1 MYYTKREYNQMKR
14 TLDSENK
21 KLKKQIEKLEK
32 KIKELEY
39 SREVIFEP
47 DFDLNPTSESEVES
61 QPDTPDTIID
71 GVQVEAVHVIEK
83 D

>member
-14 TLDSENK
+14 ILESENK
-21 KLKKQIEKLEK
+21 KLKKQIEKLEN

-39 SREVIFEP
+39 SKEVVFEP
-47 DFDLNPTSESEVES
+47 DFDLNPTSESDIEPR
-61 QPDTPDTIID
+61 PDTPDTIVD
-71 GVQVEAVHVIEK
+71 GIQVEAVHVIEK